1 MSRFTYVSNTK
12 EFTVEIDSS
21 LLEDCFIEC
30 DKSSNYETGGI
41 LIGNYSDDM
50 RTAVIRNISKA
61 PSDSK
66 RGRANF
72 KRGVKGLIDVL
83 NKAWA
88 ESGNYYL
95 GEWHYHPN
103 NSSKPSRTDVQ
114 QMNELSRN
122 RRLKC
127 PEPILLIIGGNN
139 RLGWDISLHVFKNNI
154 TVELFILE

>member
-1 MSRFTYVSNTK
+1 MSKFTYVSDNR
-12 EFTVEIDSS
+12 EFTIEIDSI
-21 LLEDCFIEC
+21 LLEECFLEC
-30 DKSSNYETGGI
+30 NKSSNYETGGI

-50 RTAVIRNISKA
+50 RTAVIRSVSKA
-61 PSDSK
+61 PIDSK
-66 RGRANF
+66 RGKASF
-72 KRGVKGLIDVL
+72 KRGIKGLIDVL

-88 ESGNYYL
+88 ESGDYYL

-139 RLGWDISLHVFKNNI
+139 IVGWNISLHVFKNNI
-154 TVELFILE
+154 TVELKIIE